1 MSTMKLPATL
11 RSTLQSRW
19 STVAPREKAML
30 LAAAALIVLALM
42 WWLFISP
49 ALTVLRAADAQ
60 HRALD
65 TQLQTMKGMQAQA
78 QSLQSRPKVS
88 YDEASRML
96 ATLVKKNLGPQ
107 AQITMA
113 GERATVTMKAVSPDA
128 LVAWLAQVRV
138 DARALPLETRLTRNT
153 TDTKSGWD
161 GVVVLVL
168 PAR

>member
-1 MSTMKLPATL
+1 MSTMKLPTSL
-11 RSTLQSRW
+11 QSTLQARW
-19 STVAPREKAML
+19 SAVAPREKAML
-30 LAAAALIVLALM
+30 LAAGALIILALL

-49 ALTVLRAADAQ
+49 ALAVLRAADAQ

-65 TQLQTMKGMQAQA
+65 TQLQAMKGMQAQA
-78 QSLQSRPKVS
+78 QSLQTRPKVS